1 MVQENGEEY
10 DALKAYLKSV
20 NDEFDKEF
28 SKKEAEDDDMD
39 IEIIETNH
47 KNIRNDK
54 NVPKVAKDDI
64 SRLPKHINVDGEIRQ
79 FSYSA
84 YESNKNHKLA
94 FSIL

>member
-64 SRLPKHINVDGEIRQ
+64 
-79 FSYSA
+79 
-84 YESNKNHKLA
+84 
-94 FSIL
+94 